1 MISDFN
7 MPREKMSD
15 FVSLPLFGLISLI
28 KMRNYNFES
37 HWNFDK
43 FDIKKLWY
51 FFDKKHITSDF
62 NMSHKKMSD
71 FVSLPLFGFTIVIKM
86 GNYDFEGH

>member
-28 KMRNYNFES
+28 KLRNYNFES
-37 HWNFDK
+37 HWN
-43 FDIKKLWY
+43 
-51 FFDKKHITSDF
+51 FDKKHITSDF